1 MGNQRTTFLK
11 RQREQNRKD
20 KAKAKEERL
29 AARRSSPNGEKG
41 PPIAWDEQYQNT
53 SDDTTDTAAPA
64 SPAAAAPTKPNAAPP
79 TKPNAAPPTKPV
91 AQSGERPKA
100 AAPAQPVERAK
111 VTAPTP
117 PAAGATPKR

>member
-41 PPIAWDEQYQNT
+41 PPIAWDEQHTNT
-53 SDDTTDTAAPA
+53 SDDTADT
-64 SPAAAAPTKPNAAPP
+64 
-79 TKPNAAPPTKPV
+79 
-91 AQSGERPKA
+91 
-100 AAPAQPVERAK
+100 
-111 VTAPTP
+111 TAPTP
-117 PAAGATPKR
+117 PAAGATTKPVASATTKPVAGATTKPVAQPVERAKVPAPPPAAGATPKAR

>member
-79 TKPNAAPPTKPV
+79 TKPV